1 MKVGDKVKGFR
12 FDNFFYWFESM
23 SLYIGVEGT
32 VVEIHNDI
40 LNDQPYYME
49 VQFISLRK
57 GYNNADVIK
66 VFNEETSRYENVE
79 YWCYPIKEY
88 IVIRRDEKLK
98 ELGIV

>member
-1 MKVGDKVKGFR
+1 MKVGDKVKGLR
-12 FDNFFYWFESM
+12 FYDSFSWFESM

-32 VVEIHNDI
+32 VVGIINDI
-40 LNDQPYYME
+40 LNDQPYYIE

-88 IVIRRDEKLK
+88 IAIQRDEKLK